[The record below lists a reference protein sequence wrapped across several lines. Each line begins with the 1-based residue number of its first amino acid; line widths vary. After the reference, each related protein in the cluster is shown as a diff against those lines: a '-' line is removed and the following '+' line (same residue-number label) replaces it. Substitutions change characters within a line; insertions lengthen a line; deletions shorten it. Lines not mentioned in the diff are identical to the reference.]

1 MDARNTFSSNGKRG
15 CIFCGGSPL
24 TKEHIWSDWLD
35 SILPRG
41 SSHRSEARETTVV
54 DAVVEGL
61 PVYRPIQKHER
72 VREGAVHSTKTRTVC
87 KRCNGGWMKEIVDR
101 AKAVAERVIRLQA
114 HVLSP
119 DDQVRLATWLALS
132 AVMRDQKAI
141 AHPQKIQSDVLHH
154 LSSRSLP
161 PPDVFV
167 AVGAFLGPKSV
178 ADSYNVRVARE
189 IDAPHKIVSSMHSVA
204 VSMGGLFAVMIVPWR
219 VAPGLLEQLPA
230 LYADSLTQIW
240 PPQDRDIPWPN
251 YARAVIRGAFEVDDP
266 GNAFPLSLRARAA
279 YKASFQGRMILPNTL
294 PRGKRNF
301 DY

>member
-1 MDARNTFSSNGKRG
+1 MVDGNTSSLKSKQC

-41 SSHRSEARETTVV
+41 SSYRSEARETTVV
-54 DAVVEGL
+54 DTVVQGL

-87 KRCNGGWMKEIVDR
+87 KRCNGGWMKDIVDR
-101 AKAVAERVIRLQA
+101 AKPVVERVIRLQA

-119 DDQVRLATWLALS
+119 DAQARLATWLALS
-132 AVMRDQKAI
+132 TVMRDQKAI

-161 PPDVFV
+161 PPDLFV

-178 ADSYNVRVARE
+178 ADSYNVRVARDIE
-189 IDAPHKIVSSMHSVA
+189 APHAVVSSLHSVA
-204 VSMGGLFAVMIVPWR
+204 VSMGGLFAVMIIPWK
-219 VAPGLLEQLPA
+219 VAPRLREQFPA
-230 LYADSLTQIW
+230 LYADTLTQIW

-251 YARAVIRGAFEVDDP
+251 YAREVIRGAFTVDDP
-266 GNAFPLSLRARAA
+266 SNAYPLALRARSA
-279 YKASFQGRMILPNTL
+279 YTASFQGGRS
-294 PRGKRNF
+294 
-301 DY
+301 